1 MTYLRSS
8 EAQIARLL
16 AVRHTGPVRMLNLIR
31 YAGEKGPERYA
42 RYVRAAGEILDQIGA
57 RVLYDGEVLTG
68 IVGPADEQWDRM
80 LLVEYP
86 SLKVFLTMSRS
97 KEFVAIS
104 QWRLDA
110 LADHRLIAL
119 S

>member
-16 AVRHTGPVRMLNLIR
+16 AVRHGGPVRMLNLIR
-31 YAGEKGPERYA
+31 YAGETGPERYA
-42 RYVRAAGEILDQIGA
+42 RYYRAAGEILKQIGA
-57 RVLYDGEVLTG
+57 RVLYDGEVLCG
-68 IVGPADEQWDRM
+68 VVGPEDERWDRM
-80 LLVEYP
+80 VLVEYP

-97 KEFVAIS
+97 KEFLAIN
-104 QWRLDA
+104 QWRLEA

-119 S
+119 A